1 MELKIVISLDLTK
14 LLECLVWLQ
23 RFTSSQCCHQKSFF
37 CLWLEDWS
45 VNSNCWGFIDIPSQ
59 LPAIATLTH
68 PFLVTNRARRGD
80 SDVSVITLNIS
91 HSVSLTWSPQYN
103 PRLRVTETVL
113 EHNSLLLT
121 NTLTKLWPLRHP
133 LPIIPVGFTLLLL
146 LGPIY
151 SRHIINL
158 L

>member
-1 MELKIVISLDLTK
+1 MTCFASNHSSIRVRSYKTRENFIPTLIDEWWNLRDCLLPKIVISLDLTK

-45 VNSNCWGFIDIPSQ
+45 VNSNCSGFIDIPSQ

-91 HSVSLTWSPQYN
+91 HSVSLE
-103 PRLRVTETVL
+103 V
-113 EHNSLLLT
+113 HN
-121 NTLTKLWPLRHP
+121 
-133 LPIIPVGFTLLLL
+133 IILDWG
-146 LGPIY
+146 
-151 SRHIINL
+151 
-158 L
+158 